1 MKLLRWSGELA
12 VGGSKVRKVDSAGCE
27 VHRYDGGLDFC
38 GLPWL
43 GVGEGKGRGSGE
55 ECWEKRGKNNE
66 VTKAALFRSCGRG
79 KTGISQG

>member
-1 MKLLRWSGELA
+1 MCRGRRGVIFSLDSV
-12 VGGSKVRKVDSAGCE
+12 VG
-27 VHRYDGGLDFC
+27 
-38 GLPWL
+38 

-55 ECWEKRGKNNE
+55 ECWGQRGENNG

>member
-1 MKLLRWSGELA
+1 MRSTVAAEDSIRRLA
-12 VGGSKVRKVDSAGCE
+12 MVG
-27 VHRYDGGLDFC
+27 
-38 GLPWL
+38 

-55 ECWEKRGKNNE
+55 ECWGQRGENNG